1 MLLSLYELLWLF
13 YDVMSDLAKPNAML
27 PPGEKA
33 SFSQSLELQFAK
45 NPQSFLVGG
54 ITFIIAIQ
62 FLSVGFLSLQSKRY
76 FEELFHL
83 GTSLKKEKRDDI
95 IN

>member
-1 MLLSLYELLWLF
+1 MLLSLYELIWLL
-13 YDVMSDLAKPNAML
+13 YDVLANMGKANTL
-27 PPGEKA
+27 LGEDH
-33 SFSQSLELQFAK
+33 SFSHSLAMEFQK

-54 ITFIIAIQ
+54 LTFIIAIQ

-83 GTSLKKEKRDDI
+83 GTSLKKQKEVE
-95 IN
+95 